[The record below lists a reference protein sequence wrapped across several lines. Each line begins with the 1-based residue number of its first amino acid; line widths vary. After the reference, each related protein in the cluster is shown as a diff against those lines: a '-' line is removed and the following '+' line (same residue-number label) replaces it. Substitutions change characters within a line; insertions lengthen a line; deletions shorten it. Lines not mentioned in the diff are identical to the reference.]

1 MLFETKSST
10 KLLAGLAI
18 ALATQGVSGG
28 AMAQAP
34 VASTRH
40 IAARVEMHP
49 IATVTFSDTQFLTGA
64 KDGKPVTTVG
74 ELRFAQGNPSVK
86 QPAVILMHGSSGVGP
101 NIEPWTALFNEMGI
115 ATFVIDGFTGRG
127 ITTVGANQ
135 AMLGRL
141 NLIRDI
147 YAGLDILAKHPRI
160 DRERIVL
167 MGFSRGGQAAL
178 YASLDRFHKL
188 WNTSGAK
195 FAAYV
200 PFYPDCSTTYEG
212 DTETSA
218 PIRIFHGTPDDYNP
232 VASCKA
238 YMGRLKAAG
247 RDISITEY
255 ANAQHG
261 FDSPIGSVVVSKGS
275 QTVRACTIA
284 EKAGALINTATNAP
298 FAYTDACV
306 QVDPT
311 VGGNAEAL
319 AAARRDVSAFLV
331 ETFKLAK

>member
-1 MLFETKSST
+1 MSFLNKLAVLSIALSAASVSAFAQTPVPST
-10 KLLAGLAI
+10 K
-18 ALATQGVSGG
+18 
-28 AMAQAP
+28 
-34 VASTRH
+34 H
-40 IAARVEMHP
+40 IAARVELHP
-49 IATVTFSDTQFLTGA
+49 IATVTMSDTEFLTGA
-64 KDGKPVTTVG
+64 KVGKPVTTVG
-74 ELRFAQGNPSVK
+74 ELRFAQGDPAVK

-101 NIEPWTALFNEMGI
+101 NIEPWTALLNEMGI
-115 ATFVIDGFTGRG
+115 ATFVIDAFTGRG
-127 ITTVGANQ
+127 LTTVGTNQ

-141 NLIRDI
+141 NFIRDI

-218 PIRIFHGTPDDYNP
+218 PIRVFHGTPDDYNP
-232 VASCKA
+232 VAPCKD
-238 YMGRLKAAG
+238 YMARLKAAG
-247 RDISITEY
+247 RDITLTEY
-255 ANAQHG
+255 ANAPHS
-261 FDSPIGSVVVSKGS
+261 FDNPIGSVMISKGS
-275 QTVRACTIA
+275 QTVRACKIA

-311 VGGNAEAL
+311 VGGNPEAL
-319 AAARRDVSAFLV
+319 AAARKDVSAFLA

>member
-1 MLFETKSST
+1 MTLRP
-10 KLLAGLAI
+10 LLAGFATALAI
-18 ALATQGVSGG
+18 QLTG
-28 AMAQAP
+28 AFAQAP
-34 VASTRH
+34 LPNTKQ
-40 IAARVEMHP
+40 IAARVEMYP
-49 IATVTFSDTQFLTGA
+49 LQTVTFSDAQFLTGA

-74 ELRFAQGNPSVK
+74 ELRFAQGSPAMK

-101 NIEPWTALFNEMGI
+101 NIEPWTALLNEMGI

-127 ITTVGANQ
+127 ITSTATNQ

-147 YAGLDILAKHPRI
+147 YVGLDILAKHPRI
-160 DRERIVL
+160 DRDRIVL

-212 DTETSA
+212 DTDVA
-218 PIRIFHGTPDDYNP
+218 GPIRIFHGTQDDYNP
-232 VASCKA
+232 VATCKD
-238 YMGRLKAAG
+238 YMARLKAAS
-247 RDISITEY
+247 RDVTITEY

-261 FDSPIGSVVVSKGS
+261 FDSHIGSVVVAKGS
-275 QTVRACTIA
+275 QTVRACKIA
-284 EKAGALINTATNAP
+284 EKAGALINTATNTP

-311 VGGNAEAL
+311 VGGNPDAL
-319 AAARRDVSAFLV
+319 AAVRKDVSAFLA
-331 ETFKLAK
+331 ETLKLSK